1 MNNRNRPSAVRV
13 SQYFRLGLTCFR
25 KPICITSHR
34 SPLLRMATP
43 ITRVFGD
50 PRRGVSGIS
59 DLFNHHSN
67 DGGMGGGPKN
77 NLAPASLYSV
87 SQLCTSAIPSIH
99 GHRAVGQPCSG
110 NHDPRFQR
118 ELMTEKYLSRPE
130 HPCRIVTRE
139 SKHGIVVAYESTTS
153 EKERRAAH
161 ILRALLVK
169 H

>member
-25 KPICITSHR
+25 KPICITGHR

-43 ITRVFGD
+43 ITSVWRSAAWSIGDFGSFQPSFKRWRD
-50 PRRGVSGIS
+50 
-59 DLFNHHSN
+59 
-67 DGGMGGGPKN
+67 GGGPKN

-110 NHDPRFQR
+110 NHDPEFQR